1 MKTIKMKDSGIEW
14 IGEIPE
20 DWKVVYL
27 SSIFNERKRKN
38 RGMISNNLL
47 SLSYGE
53 IKRKDINTS
62 DGLLPESFEGYN
74 LIDKGDIV
82 LRLTDLQNDKKSLRT
97 GIARE
102 KGIVTSAYV
111 TIHCMINL
119 SCPDYMHYYLH
130 SFETLK
136 GFYGMGDGV
145 RQGLSFDGIKKV
157 EMLLPALY
165 IQQKIANFLDVKC
178 AEIDKLIAN
187 QQGQIDKLKE
197 YKQSVITEAVTK
209 GLDPTVPMKDSGVE
223 WIGQI
228 PQGWVMTR
236 IKNTCT
242 LNPTQNKCDS
252 SIDIVSY
259 LPMECVKNGYII
271 NREIDV
277 KSVPTGLRWF
287 IEKDIIMAKVTPCF
301 ENGNIAI
308 AQGLTNKIGCGSS
321 ELFVFRPKEVVG
333 KFLLYLLQN
342 RIFTEHAKSTM
353 NGTGGL
359 KRVSPS
365 FVKNFPFALPSTE
378 TQQQIAGYLD
388 DKCGKIDQLIA
399 IKQQKIDKLQQYK
412 KSLIY
417 EYVTGKKEVV

>member
-14 IGEIPE
+14 IGQIPE
-20 DWKVVYL
+20 EVSLGRIKFLVSFIKGKIPKETNTDGIGLPYIGASEMAGKKYKLYTTDDIPQCCPSDILVLWDGAKAGLVATNLTGVVSSTVVRLSALNDFVNPKYL
-27 SSIFNERKRKN
+27 FY
-38 RGMISNNLL
+38 LL
-47 SLSYGE
+47 KYSENYFQDRVNG
-53 IKRKDINTS
+53 T
-62 DGLLPESFEGYN
+62 
-74 LIDKGDIV
+74 
-82 LRLTDLQNDKKSLRT
+82 
-97 GIARE
+97 
-102 KGIVTSAYV
+102 
-111 TIHCMINL
+111 TIPHM
-119 SCPDYMHYYLH
+119 
-130 SFETLK
+130 
-136 GFYGMGDGV
+136 
-145 RQGLSFDGIKKV
+145 SFDYIDDIPFINFRV
-157 EMLLPALY
+157 S

-187 QQGQIDKLKE
+187 QQEQIDKLKE

-209 GLDPTVPMKDSGVE
+209 GLDPTVPMKDSGIE

-236 IKNTCT
+236 IKNICT

-277 KSVPTGLRWF
+277 KSVPTGLTWF
-287 IEKDIIMAKVTPCF
+287 IENDIIMAKVTPCF

-378 TQQQIAGYLD
+378 TQQQIADYLD

-399 IKQQKIDKLQQYK
+399 IKQQKIDKLQQHK

-417 EYVTGKKEVV
+417 EYVTGKKEII